1 MAQLKDTVI
10 NGDLAVSNDIILQT
24 NNTCLYGIHPST
36 GERHQMIYM
45 SSNGNTVVGSG
56 GYSNANGNTHIYGKD
71 VYHYVASAGNV
82 HYKPYYSAG
91 DSISMILYTAGFVT
105 SGGASIRFL
114 VPLSKPII
122 GNPTITI
129 TSDAGLTLRQ
139 DTKYTHGSGA
149 STSVKPSKYET
160 IGYTDGNTN
169 SNGFAIVATMS
180 DTTNVTNNDTL
191 GVYWSG
197 TITFS

>member
-1 MAQLKDTVI
+1 MAQLKDTTI
-10 NGDLAVSNDIILQT
+10 NGDLEVSKDIILQT

-45 SSNGNTVVGSG
+45 SNNGNTVIGSG

-71 VYHYVASAGNV
+71 IYHYVSSAGNTN
-82 HYKPYYSAG
+82 YKPYYSAG
-91 DSISMILYTAGFVT
+91 DSITMTLYTAGFVT

-122 GNPTITI
+122 GNPTVTI
-129 TSDAGLTLRQ
+129 TSGSGLTLRQ
-139 DTKYTHGSGA
+139 GTKYTHGSN
-149 STSVKPSKYET
+149 STTSVKPSKYET
-160 IGYTDGNTN
+160 IGDTDW
-169 SNGFAIVATMS
+169 NGIAIVATMS

-191 GVYWSG
+191 GIYWNG

>member
-1 MAQLKDTVI
+1 MAQLKETTI
-10 NGDLAVSNDIILQT
+10 NGDLGVTNDIILQT
-24 NNTCLYGIHPST
+24 SNRCLYGVHPTT
-36 GERHQMIYM
+36 GEKHQMVYM
-45 SSNGNTVVGSG
+45 SSNGNTVIGSG

-71 VYHYVASAGNV
+71 IYHFVASAGNTN
-82 HYKPYYSAG
+82 YKPYYSAG
-91 DSISMILYTAGFVT
+91 DSVEMVLYTAGFVT

-129 TSDAGLTLRQ
+129 ASDSGLTLRQ
-139 DTKYTHGSGA
+139 GTKYTHGST
-149 STSVKPSKYET
+149 STTSVKPSKYET
-160 IGYTDGNTN
+160 IGDTDC
-169 SNGFAIVATMS
+169 NGIAIVATMS

-191 GVYWSG
+191 GIYWNG